1 MSATIQSLEQVIGKI
16 MDHFNC
22 AKWFTLPHIAPSEGY
37 AEISGP
43 SGQILLLN
51 IFSTYI
57 NRVKKV
63 GCCSKELNPRF
74 QDSEPD

>member
-16 MDHFNC
+16 MDHFSC

-57 NRVKKV
+57 NT
-63 GCCSKELNPRF
+63 GSKESRVL
-74 QDSEPD
+74 